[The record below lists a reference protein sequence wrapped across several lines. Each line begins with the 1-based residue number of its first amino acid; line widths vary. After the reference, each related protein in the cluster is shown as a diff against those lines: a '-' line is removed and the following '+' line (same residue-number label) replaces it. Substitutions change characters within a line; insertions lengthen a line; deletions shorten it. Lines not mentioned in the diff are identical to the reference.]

1 MNLLEF
7 KLNVLK
13 PGKLKLLI
21 IFWIRKL
28 LKWLEAHI
36 KSLGKSHSTQ
46 SNKNESFVNTLQT
59 GGEIQRVSMM
69 N

>member
-1 MNLLEF
+1 MNFLEF

-36 KSLGKSHSTQ
+36 KSLGKSHSTPIKQ
-46 SNKNESFVNTLQT
+46 K
-59 GGEIQRVSMM
+59 
-69 N
+69 